1 VSALAVFLSA
11 LVLAGLTI
19 GPRRLFGKGAPLS
32 LPPGYVPPRD
42 DEESE
47 ALVAPEDAEW
57 EALEPPEPTEV
68 EDEDE
73 VPAADTKPKRRLRG
87 LAGWAVYL
95 TVIIVA
101 ILLGPQFMTWALSS
115 DHPIATVSGDSMWP
129 ALSQGD
135 IVLLKGVSDIE
146 ELDEGDIIGFRHPD
160 GMAIHRIARIE
171 GNEIIA
177 RGDANFRDDPPIG
190 IEDVVGKVPSIL
202 GKNAK
207 IPYLGHLTFLLGP
220 LTKDTDELA
229 GESSSAED
237 QGDDLSARQELQ

>member
-1 VSALAVFLSA
+1 
-11 LVLAGLTI
+11 
-19 GPRRLFGKGAPLS
+19 
-32 LPPGYVPPRD
+32 
-42 DEESE
+42 
-47 ALVAPEDAEW
+47 
-57 EALEPPEPTEV
+57 
-68 EDEDE
+68 
-73 VPAADTKPKRRLRG
+73 
-87 LAGWAVYL
+87 
-95 TVIIVA
+95 
-101 ILLGPQFMTWALSS
+101 
-115 DHPIATVSGDSMWP
+115 
-129 ALSQGD
+129 
-135 IVLLKGVSDIE
+135 
-146 ELDEGDIIGFRHPD
+146 
-160 GMAIHRIARIE
+160 MAIHRIARIE